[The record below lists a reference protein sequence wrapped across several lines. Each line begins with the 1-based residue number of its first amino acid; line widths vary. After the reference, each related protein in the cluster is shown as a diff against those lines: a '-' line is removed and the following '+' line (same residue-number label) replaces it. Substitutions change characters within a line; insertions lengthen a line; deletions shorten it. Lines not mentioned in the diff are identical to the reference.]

1 MVLILDGSSEC
12 AVHLRTESDS
22 LICSS
27 FLHRQNNFL
36 LEFNSVFL
44 IYSFSVT
51 PGYFDTEIITVHV
64 ALLKNTEVN

>member
-1 MVLILDGSSEC
+1 MVLILDGSSER
-12 AVHLRTESDS
+12 AVHVRTESDS
-22 LICSS
+22 FDLLI
-27 FLHRQNNFL
+27 FLQRQNDFL

-44 IYSFSVT
+44 VYSFSVT